1 MAGDKGVEETE
12 ARVDR
17 RERFVLRGG
26 SQGIPESVPEE
37 PEPTIDI
44 REALE
49 RLGGPER
56 RTRVRRHSQL

>member
-1 MAGDKGVEETE
+1 MAIDKGAEETE
-12 ARVDR
+12 AKGDR

-26 SQGIPESVPEE
+26 SEGIPESVPDD